1 MDWFQSSHF
10 VAFAARA
17 HGTGLEAPGD
27 AALGAVRKPAQ
38 RGLSSLTT
46 RLRSVRVQVT
56 EDSVEVL
63 LSRWQKVLGLLG
75 DITVAR
81 ADVSEVEVVDEPV
94 REAMGVGLKVGLRLP
109 WLYYVA
115 RTIRLDQVFI
125 VRRGVP
131 ALSFAV
137 RNEGALSRV
146 LVSTPE
152 ARELAQR
159 LASP

>member
-1 MDWFQSSHF
+1 MQ
-10 VAFAARA
+10 
-17 HGTGLEAPGD
+17 
-27 AALGAVRKPAQ
+27 VR
-38 RGLSSLTT
+38 
-46 RLRSVRVQVT
+46 VT

-63 LSRWQKVLGLLG
+63 LPRWQKVLGLLG
-75 DITVAR
+75 DVRVAR
-81 ADVSEVEVVDEPV
+81 AHVSDVEVVDEPV
-94 REAMGVGLKVGLRLP
+94 HEAMGVGLKVGLRLP

-137 RNEGALSRV
+137 HDEGALSRV

-152 ARELAQR
+152 AHELAQR